1 MYDGAARSIGIV
13 KPAGGVGSSRSASG
27 PQAHT
32 TATDAEGAVPSS
44 LGHLLVVP
52 HRADDA
58 LLIVIILKKMVILFV
73 ILSIFR
79 R

>member
-13 KPAGGVGSSRSASG
+13 KPAGGVGTPSSPPGS
-27 PQAHT
+27 QAHT
-32 TATDAEGAVPSS
+32 IATDAEVVVLSS

-52 HRADDA
+52 HRVDDG